1 MDGGTVLLVGG
12 SHSRPPEGPGQQ
24 SSWPAEYLGST
35 LLQGEHGEK
44 RVAGARGL
52 PRGVMQPAEGEGGSG
67 LETHL
72 DHLYHLASASSSIR
86 G

>member
-1 MDGGTVLLVGG
+1 MDGGTVLLAGG

-24 SSWPAEYLGST
+24 SSCPAEYLGST

-52 PRGVMQPAEGEGGSG
+52 LRCSQQRGRGVWFGDPAGPPLPPGVHI
-67 LETHL
+67 L
-72 DHLYHLASASSSIR
+72 
-86 G
+86 